1 MSKSVVKRISKDADE
16 KVLKLQALFARRGI
30 KLTQGE
36 IISLTIRFAYRKL
49 LEFFDFVTT
58 TKEDGIKQ
66 YVKNIIE
73 TGPEINCIEDHDKSV

>member
-36 IISLTIRFAYRKL
+36 IISLTIRFAYHKL

-73 TGPEINCIEDHDKSV
+73 TGPETNCIEDHDKSV